1 MLDPTT
7 LFSWEPHV
15 DQRTVHADT
24 MIVTLGS
31 YVDAGHTQRQTDE
44 QLLQHLPNR
53 LLGTFDADQL
63 IDHTVRRP
71 TITFDRNHFTDYA
84 PHRIALHLVTDTD
97 GRDFLLL
104 NGPEP
109 SLQWERMAAAVNH
122 LAGQLDVQQTVLV
135 QTMPAPAPHTRPVVV
150 TPYASDPTLVST
162 EPVLGTFTL
171 SAAFPGV
178 LTLRMGEAG
187 HPVLG
192 LLAHVPHYISDHD
205 FPPAT
210 SAMIEALRDATAL
223 RLPTDGLDLASTM
236 VRQQID
242 AQVSQSEELTAM
254 VEAMERQFD
263 EFTEKMRIV
272 PPTEQQLPSAEEIG
286 AKFEDF
292 LANLGDADPAAGGD
306 ADDGDADDG
315 EGPRP
320 S

>member
-7 LFSWEPHV
+7 LFAWEPHV
-15 DQRTVHADT
+15 DQRAVHADT

-31 YVDAGHTQRQTDE
+31 YTDAGHTQRQTDE

-63 IDHTVRRP
+63 MDYAARRP
-71 TITFDRNHFTDYA
+71 SITFDKNHFSDYA
-84 PHRIALHLVTDTD
+84 PHRIALHLVSDTD

-122 LAGQLDVQQTVLV
+122 LVDQLDVQHTVLV

-150 TPYASDPTLVST
+150 TQYASDPALVST

-171 SAAFPGV
+171 SASFTGV
-178 LTLRMGEAG
+178 LTLRLGEAG

-192 LLAHVPHYISDHD
+192 LLAHVPHYIADND
-205 FPPAT
+205 FPPA
-210 SAMIEALRDATAL
+210 AAAVLQALQDATSL
-223 RLPTDGLDLASTM
+223 RLPADGLDLASAL

-242 AQVSQSEELTAM
+242 AQVTQSEELTAM
-254 VEAMERQFD
+254 VEAMEHQFD
-263 EFTEKMRIV
+263 AFTEKLNPA
-272 PPTEQQLPSAEEIG
+272 PPAGQELPGAHEIPTAEEIG

-292 LANLGDADPAAGGD
+292 LAGLGEPGDDDPTSEDDTAG
-306 ADDGDADDG
+306 
-315 EGPRP
+315 
-320 S
+320 